1 MSPGRWPESLIGIRF
16 KDYLWHARA
25 KKAKEK
31 AEKMASNKK
40 KKVEVVESIESE
52 APVVM
57 HNKVPTSTSIVY
69 IKAELQAISPG
80 MREIDLAI
88 DEAVLLLNRVY
99 SLAIFIEKAQEDIAN
114 KKR

>member
-16 KDYLWHARA
+16 KDDLWHARA

-40 KKVEVVESIESE
+40 KKVEEVE

-88 DEAVLLLNRVY
+88 DDAVALLNKVY